1 MKTKYRKFTIGKGK
15 YSFWLRLNQTL
26 TPSVKAYSKA
36 ITVGQRRKHAEADY
50 YHNCRRKSKRLK
62 EVLLGL
68 SRAKNMIG
76 DINAYQFR
84 KQDYRFY

>member
-1 MKTKYRKFTIGKGK
+1 MKAKYRRFVLGTLN
-15 YSFWLRLNQTL
+15 YCYWLRLKQKSTTTL
-26 TPSVKAYSKA
+26 KDRSKA

-68 SRAKNMIG
+68 SRAKNVIG
-76 DINAYQFR
+76 DI
-84 KQDYRFY
+84 KCLPV

>member
-1 MKTKYRKFTIGKGK
+1 MKAKYRKLTKK
-15 YSFWLRLNQTL
+15 YCFWLRLKQKSTTTL
-26 TPSVKAYSKA
+26 KDRSKA

-68 SRAKNMIG
+68 SRAKNVIG
-76 DINAYQFR
+76 DI
-84 KQDYRFY
+84 KCLPV